1 VTWERGNDSSR
12 SSLSRVPAGYP
23 PPDSRHAFVPLD
35 FERLDQREMV
45 RRARGFYEHMDR
57 RRSVREFSP
66 EPVPRE
72 LIDLAIMTAST
83 APSGAHQ
90 QPWTWI
96 VIGDPEAKR
105 VVRVAVEREERENY
119 EGGRMP
125 AEWQD
130 ALEPLGTTSEKP
142 YLEVVPWIVVVFAQ
156 AYGIDADGARRK
168 HYYANQSVGIACGL
182 FIAALH
188 TMGLATLT
196 HTPGPMEF
204 LRRLL
209 DRPRNER
216 AFMLFPVGYPGEPSL
231 VPDLRRKSLA
241 EVTAEPPQ
249 FD

>member
-1 VTWERGNDSSR
+1 VAS
-12 SSLSRVPAGYP
+12 YP
-23 PPDSRHAFVPLD
+23 PPDSPYTFVPLD

-45 RRARGFYEHMDR
+45 RRARRFYESMDR

-66 EPVPRE
+66 DPVPRE

-90 QPWTWI
+90 QPWTWV
-96 VIGDPEAKR
+96 VIGDAETKR
-105 VVRVAVEREERENY
+105 ALRQAVEREERENY

-125 AEWQD
+125 AEWQRV
-130 ALEPLGTTSEKP
+130 LEPLGTTSEKP
-142 YLEVVPWIVVVFAQ
+142 YLEVVPWIVVVFEQ
-156 AYGIDADGARRK
+156 SYGIHADGRRRK
-168 HYYANQSVGIACGL
+168 HYYAKQSVGIACGL

-196 HTPGPMEF
+196 HTPGRMEF

-216 AFMLFPVGYPGEPSL
+216 AFMLFPVGYPAEASL
-231 VPDLRRKSLA
+231 VPDLHRKSLA
-241 EVTAEPPQ
+241 DVTAEPPQ
-249 FD
+249 VEHMRAALHGTGRGLAL